1 MTEVAPSP
9 DPRVGLD
16 RATLATLLR
25 EHLLAGHLIDRA
37 GMPLLLGHVG
47 TDVMAQV
54 AIEEWRGASPL
65 YTRRMQRLLGFE
77 GDDVATIFKGMQLD
91 VGAPPQFLDFRYQVA
106 DRDHGEFW
114 LDHCG
119 ALMDVEP
126 MGEELVHAMCHD
138 IEDPTFPATACA
150 TNPHAR
156 VEPVHRPPRS
166 PADRHPH
173 CRWTV
178 TIDSSQPAE
187 QEPTEAVRLARSQA
201 AQVPLADPGE
211 PSGDPADGRRRYD
224 GPLED
229 DVDLG
234 GFAAPVQVAIDDEV
248 CLQGHLLVVSFLA
261 AAAERVGG
269 PAAADLGRG
278 QLTGVGA
285 VVAGRLRDALD
296 LGDGLDDVATVLGL
310 HPAFLPRAYVDLRVA
325 LAPDGGALR
334 VELHDGPALHEELAP
349 SWARLLAEAP
359 EDSGPLDAIV
369 QGVQPRARCRPVPA
383 QDRAEGVAA
392 AWDVVLVDEPAEE
405 PSEVTLTRFSTGAT
419 FRFAD
424 R

>member
-1 MTEVAPSP
+1 MTGRDVLS
-9 DPRVGLD
+9 DLRLGLD
-16 RATLATLLR
+16 RATLASLLR

-37 GMPLLLGHVG
+37 GMPLLLAHVG
-47 TDVMAQV
+47 TEDMAQV

-91 VGAPPQFLDFRYQVA
+91 VGAPPQFMDFRYRVA

-126 MGEELVHAMCHD
+126 MGEELVHAMCHA

-150 TNPHAR
+150 SNPRAR
-156 VEPVHRPPRS
+156 VEPVHRPPRT

-173 CRWTV
+173 CHWTV
-178 TIDSSQPAE
+178 TIDEAAPAE
-187 QEPTEAVRLARSQA
+187 PEPTEAVRLAGSQA
-201 AQVPLADPGE
+201 AQLPLADPGA
-211 PSGDPADGRRRYD
+211 PSGELADGRWRYD

-229 DVDLG
+229 DVDLAA
-234 GFAAPVQVAIDDEV
+234 FAAPVQVAIDDEA

-261 AAAERVGG
+261 AAAERIGAA
-269 PAAADLGRG
+269 AAADLGRG

-285 VVAGRLRDALD
+285 VAAGRLQDALG

-310 HPAFLPRAYVDLRVA
+310 HPAFLPRSYVDLRVSLDA
-325 LAPDGGALR
+325 AGEALR
-334 VELHDGPALHEELAP
+334 VELHDAPALHEELAP
-349 SWARLLAEAP
+349 SWARLLAGAP
-359 EDSGPLDAIV
+359 EDPGPMDAIV
-369 QGVQPRARCRPVPA
+369 QAVQPRARCRPVAA
-383 QDRAEGVAA
+383 QDRGEGVAA